1 MSDETNAAAK
11 STAPAN
17 TQSGLDKNSRA
28 NKNPKLDFLFIAGI
42 LVGLAMTGFGFFL
55 QQSSQ
60 SNSARLIMVCGLGV
74 VLGAFGSTATIKY
87 KAYVVGGAAAIALVL
102 GYFLQHLDKSEIE
115 KFVLVQIVGVPE
127 GAKLEIFS
135 ARNFYGAELERSYE
149 FLVLQRHLNSK
160 HLGAVLT
167 IPSEDDAT
175 EAEIL
180 ELNCIKKHEILPF
193 VKDRE
198 TIFWSYDNDS
208 QALFNDQ
215 GAKISKQGNCIPAH
229 EATVTN
235 TDTDKT
241 VIGYLKRNLG
251 QLLPVNSAYAASL
264 GDIQRFAK
272 QLSSRSSLKRRQA
285 RKELSTIGPQ
295 SVKPL
300 LDIYIKAR
308 KSDRTRIG
316 ILAALG
322 KMIRKNKAKRRQ
334 ISDDISIQHRRL
346 LLTDAIHKNRSLRNY
361 SAGFLSYLGDSRMV
375 NPALDLI
382 LTGQLNENDIT
393 SLLNVIK
400 GSIQDLAPEGR
411 KAVDDR
417 LKTARATVGP
427 KTQILID
434 QISFTERSGIEKK
447 YWVVAGAFKSQK
459 SAQRYANSVNK
470 IDINNKAFVGDP
482 IPNVPFYRVLVGNY
496 LPRAEAEKLRNNI
509 AQNKRLRGAFLV
521 DYPYQR

>member
-1 MSDETNAAAK
+1 MSDGTNTAEK

-17 TQSGLDKNSRA
+17 TRPGQGKDSGVSKP
-28 NKNPKLDFLFIAGI
+28 PKLDFLFIAGI

-102 GYFLQHLDKSEIE
+102 GYFLQHLDKNQID

-127 GAKLEIFS
+127 GAKLEMFS

-149 FLVLQRHLNSK
+149 FLVLQRHLNSR

-167 IPSEDDAT
+167 LPSEDAA
-175 EAEIL
+175 EEGEIL

-193 VKDRE
+193 AEKRE

-215 GAKISKQGNCIPAH
+215 GAKITKQGSCRSAH
-229 EATVTN
+229 EEAAKDIEKET
-235 TDTDKT
+235 T
-241 VIGYLKRNLG
+241 VIG
-251 QLLPVNSAYAASL
+251 QLQQILTTGRAYAAGL
-264 GDIQRFAK
+264 GDIQRYTK
-272 QLSSRSSLKRRQA
+272 QLSSRSSLKRRKA
-285 RKELSTIGPQ
+285 RQELSTIGPQ

-300 LDIYIKAR
+300 LDIYIQAR

-322 KMIRKNKAKRRQ
+322 KLIRKNKAQRRK
-334 ISDDISIQHRRL
+334 ISDDILIHHRRL

-382 LTGQLNENDIT
+382 LSGQLNENDIT

-400 GSIQDLAPEGR
+400 GSIQGIAPEGR
-411 KAVDDR
+411 KFVDDR

-434 QISFTERSGIEKK
+434 QITFTTRSGIEKK
-447 YWVVAGAFKSQK
+447 YWVVVGAFKSRE
-459 SAQRYANSVNK
+459 SAQRYANAVNN
-470 IDINNKAFVGDP
+470 IDNNNKAFVGDP

-496 LPRAEAEKLRNNI
+496 SPRPEAELLQNKI
-509 AQNKRLRGAFLV
+509 SQNKRLRGAFLV